1 MEITKT
7 EVFECQKCGSISK
20 KKMDIE
26 KCIKKHEKEDL
37 QEKGSAEFRKLHST
51 LTQFMINNLNSLK
64 SDDVGRQ
71 LISVC
76 KLMGINL
83 AISTIRGGVPKEN
96 YRNGGEKWEYAEYNV
111 SGSLSRITPSEFK
124 KIVIPT
130 HLRNNFSWSFERLIN
145 PKDHASFG
153 DIVDLLEGVESGG
166 GGGGG
171 NSFSYSIKLPLNS
184 FPKLNKKW
192 QALKEIR
199 LKKISYLIEKERL
212 KREYDQHRKP
222 VILIADI
229 EYQAIKSEL
238 DDIKEQIEALSLKS
252 VEVATKVNSRV
263 HELVSKDSPAYTT
276 PDSSF
281 EFDPEL
287 ESELS
292 QDLGV

>member
-1 MEITKT
+1 MEISKV

-20 KKMDIE
+20 NKVDIK
-26 KCIKKHEKEDL
+26 KCIKKHEKEEL
-37 QEKGSAEFRKLHST
+37 QEKGSADFQRLYDTINK
-51 LTQFMINNLNSLK
+51 FMVKNLNSLK
-64 SDDVGRQ
+64 ADDVGKQ

-83 AISTIRGGVPKEN
+83 DISAIRGGVPKEN

-111 SGSLSRITPSEFK
+111 SGSLSRIPPSEFK
-124 KIVIPT
+124 NIVIPT
-130 HLRNNFSWSFERLIN
+130 HLRNHFNWSFERLIN

-153 DIVDLLEGVESGG
+153 DISNLLDGVESGG

-171 NSFSYSIKLPLNS
+171 NSFNYNIKLPLNS

-199 LKKISYLIEKERL
+199 LKKSSYLEEQGRL

-229 EYQAIKSEL
+229 KYQEIKSEL
-238 DDIKEQIEALSLKS
+238 DDLNSQIQFLREKS
-252 VEVATKVNSRV
+252 VEIATRMNSRV
-263 HELVSKDSPAYTT
+263 HDLVSSDSPTHTT
-276 PDSSF
+276 PNSSF
-281 EFDPEL
+281 DFDPEL
-287 ESELS
+287 EKELS
-292 QDLGV
+292 QNLGV